1 MPPGNRP
8 TGPKPAATRAS
19 EPMTIVLPIP
29 DRRISPNAQ
38 RGQSKFAA
46 FKKSRLVKVHR
57 TRARLLTLEA
67 IGHLYL
73 AQGRPVPAFTGY
85 TLAHFFPSAAW
96 RDDDNA
102 DAACKAY
109 RDGIADALG
118 MDDRQLPK
126 LALSTR
132 SKDAERPRVEITLHP
147 ISSSPLPPAP
157 SRDSKAGGSG
167 TLTPNPTRT
176 P

>member
-1 MPPGNRP
+1 
-8 TGPKPAATRAS
+8 
-19 EPMTIVLPIP
+19 MTILLPIP
-29 DRRISPNAQ
+29 DRRISPNAC

-46 FKKSRLVKVHR
+46 FKKSRLVKLHR

-67 IGHLYL
+67 IGTLYH

-85 TLAHFFPSAAW
+85 TLAHYFPTAAW

-118 MDDRQLPK
+118 IDDRKLPK

-132 SKDAERPRVEITLHP
+132 GKDAERPRVEITLHTL
-147 ISSSPLPPAP
+147 SSSPLPPAP
-157 SRDSKAGGSG
+157 SRDSMVGGSG
-167 TLTPNPTRT
+167 IPSTNPT

>member
-1 MPPGNRP
+1 
-8 TGPKPAATRAS
+8 
-19 EPMTIVLPIP
+19 MTIVLPIP

-38 RGQSKFAA
+38 RGHSKFAA
-46 FKKSRLVKVHR
+46 FKKSRLVKLHR

-67 IGHLYL
+67 IGPLYH
-73 AQGRPVPAFTGY
+73 ARGRNVPAFTGY
-85 TLAHFFPSAAW
+85 TLAHFFPTAAW

-118 MDDRQLPK
+118 IDDRQLPK

-132 SKDAERPRVEITLHP
+132 AKDADRPRVEITLHTS
-147 ISSSPLPPAP
+147 SSSPLPPAP
-157 SRDSKAGGSG
+157 LRDSKADGSG
-167 TLTPNPTRT
+167 TTHPNPTRT